1 MPPHWGFYFFK
12 KGSLDDPPFHFLAA
26 IFALSDYTLW
36 KKSVSFQRE
45 NQIRLRGK
53 FLQQQNGHF
62 VFMVRPIISS
72 DYSYNKVSNTKE
84 VVLCHSVSDVAAAAA
99 VSVAAAA
106 ASDHLTS
113 G

>member
-1 MPPHWGFYFFK
+1 
-12 KGSLDDPPFHFLAA
+12 
-26 IFALSDYTLW
+26 
-36 KKSVSFQRE
+36 
-45 NQIRLRGK
+45 
-53 FLQQQNGHF
+53 
-62 VFMVRPIISS
+62 MVRPIISS

-84 VVLCHSVSDVAAAAA
+84 VVLCHSVSDVADAAA

>member
-1 MPPHWGFYFFK
+1 MILL
-12 KGSLDDPPFHFLAA
+12 STFLLQFLPSP
-26 IFALSDYTLW
+26 ITHYG

-72 DYSYNKVSNTKE
+72 DHSYNKVSNTKE
-84 VVLCHSVSDVAAAAA
+84 VVLCHSVSDVVAVAAA

-106 ASDHLTS
+106 ASDHQTS